1 MTYLI
6 CVIIGILIG
15 GLGIY
20 FVLKPKLRTFVSLD
34 QDTERQNMK
43 IHEENKYLRDTN
55 VQFTKDKIALETTID
70 ELKNSISNLELQSE
84 QAAQAIYNKTMESMS
99 ESLSHAAEKMGE
111 DYQTAEN
118 EFKNE
123 YLKVME
129 EFSNLMQEEL
139 QNKRSSL
146 SELSEQIEDFRK
158 IFAAAVEANKR
169 QQEMIEKENFYR
181 LQLSEEDLEEV
192 HKLKDLARNFRNQE
206 PLNKVIWKVYFEK
219 AYTDLIGRV
228 IGKGQKTGIYKI
240 TNMNN
245 KMCYVGQAVDV
256 SNRWKQHIK
265 RGLGAEAPT
274 KNKLYPAM
282 AHYGVENF
290 TFELVEE
297 CDASML
303 NDREKYWQEFFKA
316 KEFGYSIK

>member
-20 FVLKPKLRTFVSLD
+20 FVLKPKLKTFVSLD

-84 QAAQAIYNKTMESMS
+84 QAAQVIYNKTMESMS

-129 EFSNLMQEEL
+129 EFSNLM
-139 QNKRSSL
+139 
-146 SELSEQIEDFRK
+146 
-158 IFAAAVEANKR
+158 
-169 QQEMIEKENFYR
+169 
-181 LQLSEEDLEEV
+181 
-192 HKLKDLARNFRNQE
+192 
-206 PLNKVIWKVYFEK
+206 
-219 AYTDLIGRV
+219 
-228 IGKGQKTGIYKI
+228 
-240 TNMNN
+240 
-245 KMCYVGQAVDV
+245 
-256 SNRWKQHIK
+256 
-265 RGLGAEAPT
+265 
-274 KNKLYPAM
+274 
-282 AHYGVENF
+282 
-290 TFELVEE
+290 
-297 CDASML
+297 
-303 NDREKYWQEFFKA
+303 
-316 KEFGYSIK
+316 